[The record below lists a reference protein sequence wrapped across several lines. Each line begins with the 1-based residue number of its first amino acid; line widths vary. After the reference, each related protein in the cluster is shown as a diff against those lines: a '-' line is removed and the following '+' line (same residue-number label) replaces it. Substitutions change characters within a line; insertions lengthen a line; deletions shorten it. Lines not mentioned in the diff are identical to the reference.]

1 MRLATKAGGN
11 NMKIT
16 VGITGASGTIYSIRL
31 LEVLKEAGWEIHCVV
46 SEPGWQVLE
55 YECNIT
61 KQDMIG
67 KVDFLHDI
75 NNIAACIASGSFKTD
90 AMVVVP
96 CSMRT
101 LGGIANGI
109 ADNLLGRAADVML
122 KEGRK
127 LILVPRETPFS
138 AIHLGNML
146 KLAQLGVRIVP
157 ACPGFYHRPTNLQ
170 EVIDMMVGKV
180 CDTIGVDHD
189 LFTRWQGE

>member
-1 MRLATKAGGN
+1 VR
-11 NMKIT
+11 III
-16 VGITGASGTIYSIRL
+16 GITGASGAIYSVRL
-31 LEVLKEAGWEIHCVV
+31 IEILKNAGCEIHVVV

-55 YECNIT
+55 YECGVTRSHI
-61 KQDMIG
+61 KA
-67 KVDFLHDI
+67 KVDFVHDV
-75 NNIAACIASGSFKTD
+75 NNIGACIASGSFKTD

-109 ADNLLGRAADVML
+109 ADNLIGRAADVML

-127 LILVPRETPFS
+127 LILVPRETPFN

-157 ACPGFYHRPTNLQ
+157 ACPGFYHRPDSLQ
-170 EVIDMMVGKV
+170 AVIDMMVGKI

-189 LFTRWQGE
+189 LFPRWQGE

>member
-1 MRLATKAGGN
+1 MRLANKIGGN
-11 NMKIT
+11 NMKIV
-16 VGITGASGTIYSIRL
+16 VGITGASGVIYSIRL
-31 LEVLKEAGWEIHCVV
+31 LEVLKAAGWEIHCVV
-46 SEPGWQVLE
+46 SEAGWQVLA

-61 KQDMIG
+61 KQDIMA
-67 KVDFLHDI
+67 KVAFLHDVT
-75 NNIAACIASGSFKTD
+75 NIAACIASGSFKTE

-96 CSMRT
+96 CSMGT

-127 LILVPRETPFS
+127 LILVPRETPFN

-146 KLAQLGVRIVP
+146 KLAQLGVKIVP

-170 EVIDMMVGKV
+170 AVIDMMVGKI
-180 CDTIGVDHD
+180 CDAIGVDHD

>member
-1 MRLATKAGGN
+1 VLYIVR
-11 NMKIT
+11 II
-16 VGITGASGTIYSIRL
+16 VGITGASGAIYAFRL
-31 LEVLKEAGWEIHCVV
+31 IEVLKDAGCEIHAVV
-46 SEPGWQVLE
+46 SEPGFQVLE
-55 YECNIT
+55 YECGIT
-61 KQDMIG
+61 RQDVAA
-67 KVDFLHDI
+67 KVDYLHDV

-127 LILVPRETPFS
+127 LILVPRETPFN

-157 ACPGFYHRPTNLQ
+157 ACPGFYHRPANLQ
-170 EVIDMMVGKV
+170 EVIDMMVGKI

-189 LFTRWQGE
+189 LFTRWQGQ